1 MSQHFLTAVHVW
13 AAAAWADGVIAD
25 AEALTMKALIQAA
38 KLTEEER
45 ATARRWIDQKVR
57 LDDVDLT
64 KLQRDEWLHIYSVA
78 CGVVAMDREV
88 AAMERGFL
96 ERLRNALQ
104 LDEADARKARDAA
117 GLGG

>member
-13 AAAAWADGVIAD
+13 AAAAWADGVIAE

-45 ATARRWIDQKVR
+45 ATARRWIDEKVK

-64 KLQRDEWLHIYSVA
+64 KLERAERLHIYSVA
-78 CGVVAMDREV
+78 CGVVAMDRDV
-88 AAMERGFL
+88 AAQERGFL
-96 ERLRNALQ
+96 ERLRGALQ
-104 LDEADARKARDAA
+104 LDEAEAKQARDAA
-117 GLGG
+117 GLGT